1 MEKLKGSIIVYVNFT
16 KTAEELAGYLSSEGL
31 SASFYHGQMEKEER
45 KRVQNDFMNGRTR
58 IVVATSAFGM
68 GIDKED
74 IRGIVH
80 FNLPKSIED
89 YYQEVVVQA
98 GMEISP
104 TAYCS
109 ILRLTRQN

>member
-1 MEKLKGSIIVYVNFT
+1 
-16 KTAEELAGYLSSEGL
+16 
-31 SASFYHGQMEKEER
+31 
-45 KRVQNDFMNGRTR
+45 
-58 IVVATSAFGM
+58 M

-74 IRGIVH
+74 IRGIIH

-89 YYQEVVVQA
+89 YYQEVVVQT

-109 ILRLTRQN
+109 ILRLTR